1 MARVRAPRGAESSA
15 PLSRLNSHSQCERR
29 PRAYTPHDNP
39 PRPRLDAGAR
49 SEPVLGSECGAAAQ
63 VMCSMMAARPAQQP
77 TDTNTPSGPASQL
90 PRATATHMQCS
101 AGSGRL
107 QPMTAQN
114 ARAKRRPLSPYY
126 TTTRPNGPPLPPPLT
141 RSKPLVCRAEA
152 FDGLAQRIPAL
163 DASSGSPPSR
173 LSRGSQDSPA
183 LATRSTLLAQLDSHL
198 TAPVPSP

>member
-1 MARVRAPRGAESSA
+1 MASVRAPRGAESSA
-15 PLSRLNSHSQCERR
+15 PLSRLSSHSQCERR

-39 PRPRLDAGAR
+39 PQPRLDAGAR

-63 VMCSMMAARPAQQP
+63 VMCSMLAARPAQQP
-77 TDTNTPSGPASQL
+77 TDSNTPSGPASKL

-101 AGSGRL
+101 AGSE
-107 QPMTAQN
+107 
-114 ARAKRRPLSPYY
+114 RPSKATPFVPYY
-126 TTTRPNGPPLPPPLT
+126 STTLPNGPPLPPPLT

-163 DASSGSPPSR
+163 DASGGSPPSR